1 MANKESFSAQYASF
15 AQFLKRN
22 AKGHEGDFK
31 FSLSDSNNGKDC
43 FSVECSNGEV
53 FIQGSCV
60 NSLALGFYYYLKKA
74 CNINYSW
81 CGNSSLS
88 LPENLPDLS
97 KTEKIIP
104 QKYRAY
110 FNYCTFGYSA
120 SFWDFER
127 WEKELDF
134 MAMNGINLFP
144 AAIGSEAIWYY
155 TLLDFGFTK
164 DEALSFISGP
174 AFFPWQIMT
183 NIQGVCPVKS
193 EEYILSRLELG
204 KKILER
210 MNELDIMPIQTGFSG
225 FVPRAFKEKFPNAKI
240 LKKNDWCSF
249 DGTCEIDPLDPL
261 FKKFG
266 LALLNKQAE
275 LFGKH
280 HFYAADPFHESSPPV
295 KGKNISKMF
304 QRPFRDFLKNMT
316 KTTFGSCSP
325 GLLTKPLPVR

>member
-1 MANKESFSAQYASF
+1 MTNNKNSEVLSSFF
-15 AQFLKRN
+15 LDFLKRN
-22 AKGHEGDFK
+22 AKGHEDDFN
-31 FSLSDSNNGKDC
+31 FSFFENSHGLNK
-43 FSVECSNGEV
+43 FSVECVNGKV
-53 FIQGSCV
+53 FIKGDCV
-60 NSLALGFYYYLKKA
+60 NSLAQGFYYYLKKS

-81 CGNSSLS
+81 CGNDTLV
-88 LPENLPDLS
+88 LPEILPAMER
-97 KTEKIIP
+97 TEKTVK

-120 SFWDFER
+120 PFWAFER

-155 TLLDFGFTK
+155 TLIDFGFTK

-183 NIQGVCPVKS
+183 NIEGVCPVKS

-225 FVPRAFKEKFPNAKI
+225 FVPRAFKEKFPEAKI
-240 LKKNDWCSF
+240 LQKN
-249 DGTCEIDPLDPL
+249 
-261 FKKFG
+261 
-266 LALLNKQAE
+266 Q
-275 LFGKH
+275 
-280 HFYAADPFHESSPPV
+280 
-295 KGKNISKMF
+295 
-304 QRPFRDFLKNMT
+304 
-316 KTTFGSCSP
+316 
-325 GLLTKPLPVR
+325 